1 MEYLIS
7 AGQVVTGPGGQR
19 LRDGAVLV
27 RGERIVGVGP
37 RPDIEVLASPEAT
50 TIAFPN
56 STLLPGLIDC
66 HVHLALDAGP
76 DPVTT
81 LLDTDDADLL
91 TGMAERARQLL
102 ESGVTTVRDLG
113 DRNGLALRLRDS
125 IAHDGVLGPRILS
138 AGTPLTRP
146 GGHCWFFGGEVDGEA
161 ALRELVRRNAQDGVD
176 VIKVMATGGGITKGG
191 PPIWQAQFTTAELRL
206 VVAEARQAGLPVA
219 AHAHGTEG
227 IEAAVAAGVTTLEH
241 CTWMAQDGFD
251 VRHDLV
257 AEIVAKEIRVCP
269 AASPDWRGFAQRF
282 GPERAEEM
290 FNRLRWM
297 ADQGVR
303 LIAGTDAGVTH
314 AVFNGFVSSLEFF
327 RHIGLSPAEAIDSAT
342 VEAALA
348 LGIASDTGRLS
359 PGYRADLLA
368 VTGDPLTNLADLRDV
383 RLVMSAGHPHTPPT
397 KRR

>member
-37 RPDIEVLASPEAT
+37 RPDIEALASLEAT
-50 TIAFPN
+50 TMAFPHG
-56 STLLPGLIDC
+56 TLLPGLIDC

-102 ESGVTTVRDLG
+102 QSGVTTVRDLG

-125 IAHDGVLGPRILS
+125 IAHDGVPGPRILS

-146 GGHCWFFGGEVDGEA
+146 DGHCWFFGGEVDSEA
-161 ALRELVRRNAQDGVD
+161 ALCELVRRNAEDGVD

-191 PPIWQAQFTTAELRL
+191 PPIWQAQFTIAELRL
-206 VVAEARQAGLPVA
+206 VVAEARRAGLPVA
-219 AHAHGTEG
+219 AHAHGTAG

-257 AEIVAKEIRVCP
+257 AGIVAKEIRVCP

-282 GPERAEEM
+282 GSERAEEM
-290 FNRLRWM
+290 FGRLRWM

-314 AVFNGFVSSLEFF
+314 AVFDGFVSSLEFF
-327 RHIGLSPAEAIDSAT
+327 IHIGLSPAEAIDSAT

-368 VTGDPLTNLADLRDV
+368 VSGDPLSELAALRDV
-383 RLVMSAGHPHTPPT
+383 RLVMSAGRPHTPPT

>member
-19 LRDGAVLV
+19 LLDGAVLV
-27 RGERIVGVGP
+27 RGDSIVATGP
-37 RPDIEVLASPEAT
+37 RPEIEVLASSEAR
-50 TIAFPN
+50 TIAFPDG
-56 STLLPGLIDC
+56 TLLPGLIDC

-76 DPVTT
+76 DPVTA
-81 LLDTDDADLL
+81 LLDTDDVDLL
-91 TGMAERARQLL
+91 AGMAERARQLL

-125 IAHDGVLGPRILS
+125 IAHDGVVGPRILS

-146 GGHCWFFGGEVDGEA
+146 GGHCWFFGGEVDDEA
-161 ALRELVRRNAQDGVD
+161 ALRELVRRNAEDGVD

-191 PPIWQAQFTTAELRL
+191 PPIWQAQFTTAELCL
-206 VVAEARQAGLPVA
+206 VVAEARRAGLPVA
-219 AHAHGTEG
+219 AHAHGTMG

-241 CTWMAQDGFD
+241 CTWMAEDGFD
-251 VRHDLV
+251 VRQDLV
-257 AEIVAKEIRVCP
+257 ADIVAKEIRVCP

-282 GPERAEEM
+282 GSERAEEM
-290 FNRLRWM
+290 FGRLRWM

-314 AVFNGFVSSLEFF
+314 AVFDGFVSSLEFF

-342 VEAALA
+342 VEAAKA
-348 LGIASDTGRLS
+348 LGVASDTGRLS

-368 VTGDPLTNLADLRDV
+368 VTGDPLSDLSALRNV
-383 RLVMSAGHPHTPPT
+383 RLVMSAGHPHTRP
-397 KRR
+397 

>member
-37 RPDIEVLASPEAT
+37 RPDIKVLASPEAT
-50 TIAFPN
+50 TMAFPN
-56 STLLPGLIDC
+56 GTLLPGLIDC

-76 DPVTT
+76 DPVTA

-91 TGMAERARQLL
+91 AGMAKRARQLL
-102 ESGVTTVRDLG
+102 DSGVTTVRDLG

-125 IAHDGVLGPRILS
+125 IARDGVLGPRILS

-146 GGHCWFFGGEVDGEA
+146 GGHCWFFGGEVDSEA
-161 ALRELVRRNAQDGVD
+161 ALRELVRRNAEEGVD

-191 PPIWQAQFTTAELRL
+191 PPVWQAQFTTAELHL
-206 VVAEARQAGLPVA
+206 VVAEARKAGLPVA
-219 AHAHGTEG
+219 AHAHGTAG

-251 VRHDLV
+251 VRPDLV
-257 AEIVAKEIRVCP
+257 AEIAAKEIRVCP
-269 AASPDWRGFAQRF
+269 AASPDWRGFAERF
-282 GPERAEEM
+282 GVERAEEM
-290 FNRLRWM
+290 FGRLRWM

-314 AVFNGFVSSLEFF
+314 AVFDGFVSSLEFF

-368 VTGDPLTNLADLRDV
+368 VTGDPLSDLADLRDV
-383 RLVMSAGHPHTPPT
+383 RLVMSAGRPHTPPT

>member
-7 AGQVVTGPGGQR
+7 AGQVVTGPGGRR

-27 RGERIVGVGP
+27 RGERIVDVGP
-37 RPDIEVLASPEAT
+37 RRDIEVLASPEAT
-50 TIAFPN
+50 TMAFPDG
-56 STLLPGLIDC
+56 TLLPGLIDC

-76 DPVTT
+76 DPVTA

-91 TGMAERARQLL
+91 AGMAKRARQLL
-102 ESGVTTVRDLG
+102 DSGVTTVRDLG

-125 IAHDGVLGPRILS
+125 IARDGVLGPRILS

-146 GGHCWFFGGEVDGEA
+146 GGHCWFFGGEVDSEA
-161 ALRELVRRNAQDGVD
+161 ALRELVRRNAEEGVD

-206 VVAEARQAGLPVA
+206 VVAEARKAGLPVA
-219 AHAHGTEG
+219 AHAHGTAG

-251 VRHDLV
+251 VRPDLV
-257 AEIVAKEIRVCP
+257 AEMAAKEIRVCP

-282 GPERAEEM
+282 GVERAEEM
-290 FNRLRWM
+290 FGRLRWM

-314 AVFNGFVSSLEFF
+314 AVFDGFVSSLEFF

-348 LGIASDTGRLS
+348 LGIAADTGQLS

-368 VTGDPLTNLADLRDV
+368 VTGDPLSDLADLRDV
-383 RLVMSAGHPHTPPT
+383 RLVMSAGRPHTPPT

>member
-1 MEYLIS
+1 M
-7 AGQVVTGPGGQR
+7 
-19 LRDGAVLV
+19 
-27 RGERIVGVGP
+27 
-37 RPDIEVLASPEAT
+37 
-50 TIAFPN
+50 AFPDG
-56 STLLPGLIDC
+56 TLLPGLIDC

-76 DPVTT
+76 DPVTA

-91 TGMAERARQLL
+91 AGMAKRARQLL
-102 ESGVTTVRDLG
+102 DSGVTTVRDLG

-125 IAHDGVLGPRILS
+125 IARDGVLGPRILS

-146 GGHCWFFGGEVDGEA
+146 GGHCWFFGGEVDSEA
-161 ALRELVRRNAQDGVD
+161 ALRELVRRNAEEGVD

-206 VVAEARQAGLPVA
+206 VVAEARKAGLPVA
-219 AHAHGTEG
+219 AHAHGTAG

-251 VRHDLV
+251 VRPDLV
-257 AEIVAKEIRVCP
+257 AEMAAKEIRVCP

-282 GPERAEEM
+282 GVERAEEM
-290 FNRLRWM
+290 FGRLRWM

-314 AVFNGFVSSLEFF
+314 AVFDGFVSSLEFF

-348 LGIASDTGRLS
+348 LGIAADTGQLS

-368 VTGDPLTNLADLRDV
+368 VTGDPLSDLADLRDV
-383 RLVMSAGHPHTPPT
+383 RLVMSAGRPHTPPT